1 MSCCAP
7 SGPRTRSHDPAA
19 LSRLPGRP
27 HCRHTGDVPAGMILA
42 ACRCLDCDP
51 QPIQARL
58 FSHAL
63 VENDLGRCADCGH
76 QAIKLLVGGAGRPDT
91 SLCVVCEP
99 PLSLPTTVPRDLA
112 NQERARRWR
121 PPIPRPD
128 PTRSCTAAC
137 HYGEQRSMIQASWE
151 ESADEPVR

>member
-1 MSCCAP
+1 M
-7 SGPRTRSHDPAA
+7 TRHAVSIA
-19 LSRLPGRP
+19 GRP

-76 QAIKLLVGGAGRPDT
+76 QATKLLVGGPASPTPACARLVST
-91 SLCVVCEP
+91 AATWP
-99 PLSLPTTVPRDLA
+99 PPAAAT
-112 NQERARRWR
+112 W
-121 PPIPRPD
+121 
-128 PTRSCTAAC
+128 PTRNAPAGPAT
-137 HYGEQRSMIQASWE
+137 H
-151 ESADEPVR
+151 PTP